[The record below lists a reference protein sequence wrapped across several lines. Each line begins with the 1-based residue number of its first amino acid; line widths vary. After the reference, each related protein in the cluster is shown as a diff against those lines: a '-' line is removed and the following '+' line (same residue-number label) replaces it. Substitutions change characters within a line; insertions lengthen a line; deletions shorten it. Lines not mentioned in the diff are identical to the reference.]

1 MSTTRGQYLIG
12 KTLGSCVIEKLLG
25 YGGTSAV
32 FLAQQ
37 RTPERKVAIKV
48 FLPRS
53 NMSVQMQKDFYSRFL
68 REAES
73 ASALDHPNILPIY
86 SYGEQDGLPY
96 IIMPYMEGG
105 TLGEY
110 VAAHGCLSL
119 NEAQWYLEQIASALD
134 YAHEQGCV
142 HCDVKPANILLD
154 SDGSVLLSDFG
165 IAHMMQPDIAS
176 GQPLTKSPGTL
187 MGTPDYISPE
197 QALGL
202 PLDGRSDIYSLAIT
216 LFYLLTARLPFRADS
231 TIAVALLQ
239 VHEAPPA
246 LSLLRAD
253 ISPYTDSVI
262 LKALSKR
269 PEARFQTAGE
279 FSAAFAHA
287 IDTAGKVYHIDSD
300 HKSPVIL
307 DEPAKEGASSRRGG
321 GGEDEEWGP
330 LWPPTGG
337 RKRAVSSL
345 KPVVRVRPT
354 SRGSSKL
361 LRIIIA
367 SVLLLAVAA
376 GAAIAGGV
384 ITSHIA
390 NGTSSSHI
398 QVTVPANAVADDLTN
413 TDDWPTGGTFFFI
426 DQQYH
431 IQNKSPHNVALA
443 FYANHLYTNFR
454 LTVTMSEIHGTLDGA
469 DYYGVAFRGD
479 ADQSHYYLFEIVA
492 WGGGQYQFL
501 RYDGDAH
508 WKTLAGGP
516 VSSMLAT
523 LGKDNTITV
532 LANGNTFS
540 FLINGKPVGPAI
552 TDSSPSA
559 LSTGEVGFSVEE
571 EGAEIIFSHLYFDT
585 SSVKKK

>member
-53 NMSVQMQKDFYSRFL
+53 NLSVQMQKDFYSRFL

-134 YAHEQGCV
+134 YAHKQGCV

-202 PLDGRSDIYSLAIT
+202 PLDGRSDIYSLGIT

-262 LKALSKR
+262 QKALSKR

-279 FSAAFAHA
+279 FSAAFEYA
-287 IDTAGKVYHIDSD
+287 INTAGKVYHIDPD
-300 HKSPVIL
+300 HKPPVIL
-307 DEPAKEGASSRRGG
+307 DEPATNLSS
-321 GGEDEEWGP
+321 
-330 LWPPTGG
+330 G
-337 RKRAVSSL
+337 RKRALSSL
-345 KPVVRVRPT
+345 KPVVRVRPI

-390 NGTSSSHI
+390 NGTSGAHV
-398 QVTVPANAVADDLTN
+398 QATVPANAVADDLTN
-413 TDDWPTGGTFFFI
+413 TNDWPTGGTFFFI

-479 ADQSHYYLFEIVA
+479 ADQSHYYLFEVVA

-516 VSSMLAT
+516 ASSMLAT
-523 LGKDNTITV
+523 IGKANTITV

-540 FLINGKPVGPAI
+540 FSIRPRHRSGWLLRRRGRGRYRLLSPLLRPPLHKEVNDSEQNRRVVLNRSLLYEKPGLLRQNTVAKN
-552 TDSSPSA
+552 
-559 LSTGEVGFSVEE
+559 LQ
-571 EGAEIIFSHLYFDT
+571 
-585 SSVKKK
+585 

>member
-53 NMSVQMQKDFYSRFL
+53 NLSVQMQKDFYSRFL

-134 YAHEQGCV
+134 YAHKQGCV

-202 PLDGRSDIYSLAIT
+202 PLDGRSDIYSLGIT

-262 LKALSKR
+262 QKALSKR

-279 FSAAFAHA
+279 FSAAFAYA
-287 IDTAGKVYHIDSD
+287 INTAGKVYHIDPD
-300 HKSPVIL
+300 HKPPVIL
-307 DEPAKEGASSRRGG
+307 DEPATNLSS
-321 GGEDEEWGP
+321 
-330 LWPPTGG
+330 G
-337 RKRAVSSL
+337 RKRALSSL
-345 KPVVRVRPT
+345 KPVVRVRPI

-390 NGTSSSHI
+390 NGTSGAHV
-398 QVTVPANAVADDLTN
+398 QATVPANAVADDLTN
-413 TDDWPTGGTFFFI
+413 TNDWPTGGTFFFI

-479 ADQSHYYLFEIVA
+479 ADQSHYYLFEVVA

-516 VSSMLAT
+516 ASSMLAT
-523 LGKDNTITV
+523 IGKDNTITV

-552 TDSSPSA
+552 TDFSPSA

-571 EGAEIIFSHLYFDT
+571 EGADIVFSHLYCDPP
-585 SSVKKK
+585 SIKK

>member
-53 NMSVQMQKDFYSRFL
+53 NLSVQMQKDFYSRFL

-134 YAHEQGCV
+134 YAHKQGCV

-202 PLDGRSDIYSLAIT
+202 PLDGRSDIYSLGIT

-262 LKALSKR
+262 QKALSKR

-287 IDTAGKVYHIDSD
+287 INTAGKVYHIDPD
-300 HKSPVIL
+300 HKPPVIL
-307 DEPAKEGASSRRGG
+307 DEPATNLSS
-321 GGEDEEWGP
+321 
-330 LWPPTGG
+330 G
-337 RKRAVSSL
+337 RKRALSSL
-345 KPVVRVRPT
+345 KPVVRVRPI

-390 NGTSSSHI
+390 NGTSGAHV
-398 QVTVPANAVADDLTN
+398 QATVPANAVADDLTN
-413 TDDWPTGGTFFFI
+413 TNDWPTGGTFFFI

-443 FYANHLYTNFR
+443 FYADHLYTNFR

-479 ADQSHYYLFEIVA
+479 ADQSHYYLFEVVA

-516 VSSMLAT
+516 ASSMLAT
-523 LGKDNTITV
+523 IGKDNTITV

-571 EGAEIIFSHLYFDT
+571 EGAEIVFSHLYFDT
-585 SSVKKK
+585 PSIKK